1 MSTLISEGED
11 EPRLLEWFCNTF
23 VGRRMVGGLNCDWG
37 RPIDREVSSIHA
49 ALTWNRRV
57 QQWQVHDLGSVNGTF
72 VDGQP
77 LEGTEARTIRRGSLL
92 EFGGAKWRV
101 DEVSPPPA
109 GAVSS
114 RGERHLAL
122 DDVLLLPNDEQP
134 EYVIHRVDDQWC
146 LHPWSGEVPSSA
158 EGGET
163 LEPGHTVTA
172 GARTWT
178 VSLPVDG
185 RLRTDMGTV
194 RSTRRLADFKL
205 VVDVSPDYETFH
217 ARLKKRAESHLLPH
231 RRYHELWWLLAEAR
245 LKDAA
250 ADTDEAEAGWVAC
263 EELISQLG
271 IQATGGQ
278 GTLNVWVHRSRQR
291 LKAAG
296 FIDATNFIERRSG
309 TVPMMRIGLGAIEI
323 AHAQAGEPAL

>member
-1 MSTLISEGED
+1 MSTLISEGEG

-72 VDGQP
+72 VDGKA
-77 LEGTEARTIRRGSLL
+77 LEGSEARTIRRGTIL
-92 EFGGAKWRV
+92 EFGGARWRV

-134 EYVIHRVDDQWC
+134 EYVIHRLDEQWW
-146 LHPWSGEVPSSA
+146 LHPWSGEMPSSSA
-158 EGGET
+158 EGEA
-163 LEPGHTVTA
+163 LRQEHTVTA
-172 GARTWT
+172 GGRTWT

-185 RLRTDMGTV
+185 RLRTDLGTLQ
-194 RSTRRLADFKL
+194 STRRVIDYRL
-205 VVDVSPDYETFH
+205 VLEVSPDYETFD
-217 ARLKKRAESHLLPH
+217 ARLDQRTESHPLPH
-231 RRYHELWWLLAEAR
+231 RRYHELWWLLADAR

-250 ADTDEAEAGWVAC
+250 ADADESEAGWVSC
-263 EELISQLG
+263 EDLITQLG
-271 IQATGGQ
+271 LQSTGGQ

-296 FIDATNFIERRSG
+296 FVDANDFIERRSG
-309 TVPMMRIGLGAIEI
+309 TTPMMRIGLKSLEVE
-323 AHAQAGEPAL
+323 HA